1 MPTPDPDADPNPTQ
15 VLNDVWTEIAKL
27 SRTKDYVLVA
37 MQYLRF
43 LLLEFRQ
50 GAPLSPYLTPSPY
63 HAPPRSSPSPP
74 GEDRR

>member
-1 MPTPDPDADPNPTQ
+1 MPTPDPDADPNPNQ

-43 LLLEFRQ
+43 LLLEFR
-50 GAPLSPYLTPSPY
+50 
-63 HAPPRSSPSPP
+63 
-74 GEDRR
+74 

>member
-1 MPTPDPDADPNPTQ
+1 MPTPDPDVDPNPPQ

-50 GAPLSPYLTPSPY
+50 GAPLSPYHTPQPQ
-63 HAPPRSSPSPP
+63 PP
-74 GEDRR
+74 